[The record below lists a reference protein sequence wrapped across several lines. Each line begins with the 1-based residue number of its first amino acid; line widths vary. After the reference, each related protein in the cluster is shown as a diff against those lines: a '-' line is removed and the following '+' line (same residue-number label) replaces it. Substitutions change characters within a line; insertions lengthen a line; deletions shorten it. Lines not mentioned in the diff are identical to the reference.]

1 MIKPCLIDISSRV
14 FEEETKDEET
24 DQDAAPVDKGTE
36 SDTTTSDAPEEPSF
50 ALASLKAAA
59 TPTRT
64 PRGRKRAASK

>member
-1 MIKPCLIDISSRV
+1 M
-14 FEEETKDEET
+14 ETQDGE
-24 DQDAAPVDKGTE
+24 QDAAPVDKETE
-36 SDTTTSDAPEEPSF
+36 SDTATSDAPEEPSF